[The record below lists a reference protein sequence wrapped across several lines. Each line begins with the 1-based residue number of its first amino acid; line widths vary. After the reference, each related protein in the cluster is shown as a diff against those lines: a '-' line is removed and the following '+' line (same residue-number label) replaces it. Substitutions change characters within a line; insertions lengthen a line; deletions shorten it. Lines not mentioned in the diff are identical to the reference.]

1 MLRRSLLALAILAVL
16 PATSLAD
23 PFTAWGPQFGFSSG
37 PDQFVVGG
45 HLKWGGVAPSLDFV
59 PSVDFAFGD
68 NSSVVSV
75 NGDFHYRLDT
85 RTQWRPYLGGG
96 VGVHFV
102 SINNEG
108 TRASDNT
115 NTVSGGQFIAGADV
129 LAKNGNRFFA
139 EMKLGFSDSPDMK
152 VMAGFNFKAR

>member
-23 PFTAWGPQFGFSSG
+23 GFTAWGPEFGFSSG

-45 HLKWGGVAPSLDFV
+45 HLKWGGVAPQLDFV
-59 PSVDFAFGD
+59 PGIDFAFGE
-68 NSSVVSV
+68 NATIVSV

-96 VGVHFV
+96 IGVHFV
-102 SINNEG
+102 SVDNGGPGEDN
-108 TRASDNT
+108 SDT
-115 NTVSGGQFIAGADV
+115 FSGGAFIAGADV
-129 LAKNGNRFFA
+129 LAKNGSRFFA